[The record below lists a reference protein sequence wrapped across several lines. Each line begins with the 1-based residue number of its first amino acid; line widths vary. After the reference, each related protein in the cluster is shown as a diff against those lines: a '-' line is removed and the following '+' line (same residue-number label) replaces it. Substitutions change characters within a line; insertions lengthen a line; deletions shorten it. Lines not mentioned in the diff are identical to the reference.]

1 MKNLA
6 DSSTAASAH
15 AAAELLDPLLGPWL
29 KGFPHAAPPLR
40 RSEVAAQGWNLWAGD
55 LPLPLAVVKVAQL
68 RHNLQWMQQF
78 VERQGIAFAPH
89 GKTTMSPQLFQAQVQ
104 QGAWGITVAT
114 IAQLR
119 VAVQSGVQR
128 VLIANQV
135 LQAVDLREVARLLN
149 DTPGLRVVFL
159 LDSAAQLKLI
169 EQLQLPAP
177 LEVLVELGVP
187 GGRTGVRSHDDAV
200 ALARAAHDSAAVRL
214 VGVECYEGL
223 GVKGQDEPDRASSH
237 ALMARV
243 HALARE
249 LDAHGLFEAEE
260 VIVSAGGSGIFD
272 LVAPALKPVL
282 SRPVVGVL
290 RSGCYVTHDDGN
302 YRRLVG
308 AVNRRLGCDRGLEA
322 ALEVWTMVQ
331 SMPEPGLA
339 LLTGG
344 RRDLSYD
351 IEMPV
356 PVRWCPAGSHRPQ
369 AVPASW
375 AVSGMNDQH
384 AYLRLGHEPGSLKV
398 GDRVALGISHPC
410 TTFDKWR
417 WMALIDDDGTVVDAL
432 ITCF

>member
-1 MKNLA
+1 MQEPA
-6 DSSTAASAH
+6 QTD
-15 AAAELLDPLLGPWL
+15 LLDPWLGPWL
-29 KGFPHAAPPLR
+29 KGFPHGAEPLR
-40 RSEVAAQGWNLWAGD
+40 RSQVAAQRWNVWRGD
-55 LPLPLAVVKVAQL
+55 LPLPLAVVKVPQL
-68 RHNLQWMQQF
+68 RHNLHWMQAF
-78 VERQGIAFAPH
+78 VNGQGIAFAPH
-89 GKTTMSPQLFQAQVQ
+89 GKTTLSPQLFKAQLDE
-104 QGAWGITVAT
+104 GAWGITVAT

-119 VAVQSGVQR
+119 VAVGAGVRR

-135 LQAVDLREVARLLN
+135 LQAVDLAELSRLLAL
-149 DTPGLRVVFL
+149 TPGLRVVFL
-159 LDSAAQLKLI
+159 LDSLAQLRMI
-169 EQLQLPAP
+169 EGLHLPCAF
-177 LEVLVELGVP
+177 EVLVEVGVP
-187 GGRTGVRSHDDAV
+187 AGRTGVRGHDEAV
-200 ALARAAHDSAAVRL
+200 ELARAAHASLAVQL

-223 GVKGQDEPDRASSH
+223 GVKGQDDADRASAH
-237 ALMARV
+237 ALMTRV
-243 HALARE
+243 HALAAQ
-249 LDAHGLFEAEE
+249 LDAEGLFDVPEI
-260 VIVSAGGSGIFD
+260 IVSAGGSGIFD
-272 LVAPALKPVL
+272 LVAPALKPAL

-351 IEMPV
+351 IEMPI
-356 PVRWCPAGSHRPQ
+356 PVRWCPAGSTAPV
-369 AVPASW
+369 ATPPAWS
-375 AVSGMNDQH
+375 VSGMNDQH
-384 AYLRLGHEPGSLKV
+384 AYLRLGTEPGALKV

-417 WMALIDDDGTVVDAL
+417 WMAMIDDEGDVVDAL

>member
-1 MKNLA
+1 MQEPLHQ
-6 DSSTAASAH
+6 D
-15 AAAELLDPLLGPWL
+15 LLDPWFGPWL
-29 KGFPHAAPPLR
+29 KGFPHGAAPLR
-40 RSEVAAQGWNLWAGD
+40 RSQVAAQGWNVWAGD
-55 LPLPLAVVKVAQL
+55 LPLPLAVIKQPQL
-68 RHNLQWMQQF
+68 AHNLRWMQDF
-78 VERQGIAFAPH
+78 VDGQGISFAPH
-89 GKTTMSPQLFQAQVQ
+89 GKTTMSPQLFDAQLR

-119 VAVQSGVQR
+119 VAVQSR
-128 VLIANQV
+128 VRNALIANQV
-135 LQAVDLREVARLLN
+135 LQAQDLVEVARLLAEI
-149 DTPGLRVVFL
+149 PRLRVVFL
-159 LDSAAQLKLI
+159 LDSLDQLRMIESLGLTAAF
-169 EQLQLPAP
+169 
-177 LEVLVELGVP
+177 EVLVEVGVP

-200 ALARAAHDSAAVRL
+200 ALARAAHHSQAVL
-214 VGVECYEGL
+214 LAGVECYEGL
-223 GVKGQDEPDRASSH
+223 GVKGEDDADRASSR
-237 ALMARV
+237 ALMSRV
-243 HALARE
+243 QALAAQ
-249 LDAHGLFEAEE
+249 LDTEGLFDTAE

-272 LVAPALKPVL
+272 LVAPALKPAL

-302 YRRLVG
+302 YRRLVS

-322 ALEVWTMVQ
+322 ALEVWTVVQ

-356 PVRWCPAGSHRPQ
+356 PVRWCPAGSGQPQ
-369 AVPASW
+369 PTPTAW
-375 AVSGMNDQH
+375 KISGMNDQH
-384 AYLRLGHEPGSLKV
+384 AHLRFADGAGALKV

-417 WMALIDDDGTVVDAL
+417 WMAVIDDDGQVVDAL